1 LIFLYKIYLEFYK
14 KSSLLSMI
22 KILLIEDEFIIAKDI
37 KTQLNKNNFAEID
50 VANNFGTAISLYS
63 RSSYDLV
70 ISDINL
76 NSDKDGI
83 DIITE
88 FSKINKAPVVYL
100 TAYSDSDIIKRA
112 EKTMP
117 FAYILKPYNNNQ
129 LKATINLA
137 LLNFKKDV
145 DLIPENQENTSK
157 LTLLTSREKEILI
170 ILSTGKISK
179 EIADLLNI
187 SINTVEQHKKNIKK
201 KLNLKTVGELINFTM
216 STRLFEI

>member
-1 LIFLYKIYLEFYK
+1 
-14 KSSLLSMI
+14 MI

-50 VANNFGTAISLYS
+50 VAKNFNTAFSLYS
-63 RSSYDLV
+63 QGTYDLV

-88 FSKINKAPVVYL
+88 FSKIKKVPVVYL
-100 TAYSDSDIIKRA
+100 TAYSDSSIIKRA

-145 DLIPENQENTSK
+145 NLIKENYENTSK
-157 LTLLTSREKEILI
+157 LTLLTSREKEILV

-179 EIADLLNI
+179 EIAGLLNI
-187 SINTVEQHKKNIKK
+187 SQNTVEQHKKNIKK
-201 KLNLKTVGELINFTM
+201 KLNLKTIGELINFTM
-216 STRLFEI
+216 STRLFEL